1 MTVLINEEELAFSG
15 IGSPQ
20 VNVGVFGFTAAWKK
34 FPDLQ
39 IVEIIGIPKYVYL
52 LSTVQCWHQAHSIG

>member
-39 IVEIIGIPKYVYL
+39 IVEIIGIPEYVYL
-52 LSTVQCWHQAHSIG
+52 LSTVQC